1 MGFNDLELSERLLIA
16 RRGTAYLSQ
25 RLAEL
30 TDDELDGPTLLDGWT
45 RRHLVAHIGTTPRP
59 CAGFWIG
66 LQQVSRPRCTHRP
79 SSVARRSQRE
89 PR

>member
-30 TDDELDGPTLLDGWT
+30 TDDELDGPTCSTGGPDGT
-45 RRHLVAHIGTTPRP
+45 SSHISGTTPRP